1 MFLKMR
7 LMGVTAALIF
17 GLLVSA
23 AASAAGLSSTMS
35 AASSHV
41 TTIASNA
48 ELGGKVYAQHCASCH
63 SIPQMGHITGQ
74 AQEKSANYVYDVVSH
89 GVMRGIGGKLTHLER
104 QAVSEYMTG
113 MLLSKSALK
122 DSSIISPTCSAERSV
137 FNASDLAYLR
147 WGGNKSNLR
156 SVAGAGVLAPSQV
169 RRLKP
174 KWVVAFPEATYVRS
188 QPTAAGGA
196 IYVGSHNGTVYALDQ
211 ETGCT
216 RWQFKAKAEVRSA
229 ITIVVKGDADKL
241 SARAYF
247 ADRATNAYAL
257 NAETGELIWER
268 QLDQHPTATVTGS
281 VSEHKGQL
289 FVPISSIEDAFA
301 MDPQYPCC
309 THQGSLISLDAGTG
323 KILWRGRTIDQNAKE
338 VGFNAIG
345 TPIWA
350 PSGASV
356 WNTPAVDTKRARLY
370 VGTSNNHSWP
380 AKGNSDSVVAF
391 DMKTGEKLWA
401 YQGQANDAWNSAC
414 MPDLPTAQ
422 NCPDPEG
429 PDTDFGTSP
438 MLVEVAEKTLIVA
451 GQKSGMLHAIDPDS
465 GQAVWKKRVVRGG
478 WLDGIHFGMAS
489 QNGVLYVPSAD
500 TGEFMRDDLKAMP
513 GLFALAAKDGTT
525 LWANHRQQI
534 CSDEQ
539 FCEAGISAPPMATP
553 DVVYVATLEGT
564 VYAFDAHSGGKIWSF
579 DTTTKLKTLAGMVTR
594 GGGIAGAA
602 GPLMA
607 NGRLFVSSGYGFYGT
622 PGNAFIA
629 FEPEPE
635 Y

>member
-1 MFLKMR
+1 MFVKNR
-7 LMGVTAALIF
+7 SIVISVGIVF
-17 GLLVSA
+17 GLLVSTA
-23 AASAAGLSSTMS
+23 ATAAGLSSTMS
-35 AASSHV
+35 SAASHE
-41 TTIASNA
+41 TTVASNA
-48 ELGGKVYAQHCASCH
+48 ELGGKVYAQRCASCH

-74 AQEKSANYVYDVVSH
+74 AQEKSANYVYDVVGH
-89 GVMRGIGGKLTHLER
+89 GMMRGIGAKLTDAEHR
-104 QAVSEYMTG
+104 AVAEYMTG
-113 MLLSKSALK
+113 MLLSETELK
-122 DSSIISPTCSAERSV
+122 DSSVISPACSAERSL
-137 FNASDLAYLR
+137 FNSSDLSYLR
-147 WGGNKSNLR
+147 WGGNKNNLR
-156 SVAGAGVLAPSQV
+156 AVAGAGVLDADQA

-229 ITIVVKGDADKL
+229 ITIVVKGSADKL

-257 NAETGELIWER
+257 DAETGTLIWET
-268 QLDQHPTATVTGS
+268 QVDQHPTATVTGS
-281 VSEHKGQL
+281 VSEHNGQL

-301 MDPQYPCC
+301 MDPEYQCC
-309 THQGSLISLDAGTG
+309 THQGSLFSLDANTG
-323 KILWRGRTIDQNAKE
+323 RILWRGRTIDKNAKK
-338 VGFNAIG
+338 VGENAIG

-356 WNTPAVDTKRARLY
+356 WNTPAIDGERGRVY

-380 AKGNSDSVVAF
+380 AKGHSDSVVAF
-391 DMKTGEKLWA
+391 DMKLGKKVWA

-438 MLVEVAEKTLIVA
+438 MLVEVEGKTLIIA
-451 GQKSGMLHAIDPDS
+451 GQKSGMLHAIDPDT

-489 QNGVLYVPSAD
+489 QDGVLYIPSAD

-513 GLFALAAKDGTT
+513 GLFALSAKDGAQ
-525 LWANHRQQI
+525 LWGNHRLQI
-534 CSDEQ
+534 CGEEE
-539 FCEAGISAPPMATP
+539 FCEAGISAPPLATP
-553 DVVYVATLEGT
+553 NVIYAATLEGT
-564 VYAFDAHSGGKIWSF
+564 VYAFDASNGETLWSF
-579 DTTTKLKTLAGMVTR
+579 DTTSKLKTLAGTVTR

-607 NGRLFVSSGYGFYGT
+607 NGRLFISSGYGFYGT

-629 FEPEPE
+629 FEAEH
-635 Y
+635 